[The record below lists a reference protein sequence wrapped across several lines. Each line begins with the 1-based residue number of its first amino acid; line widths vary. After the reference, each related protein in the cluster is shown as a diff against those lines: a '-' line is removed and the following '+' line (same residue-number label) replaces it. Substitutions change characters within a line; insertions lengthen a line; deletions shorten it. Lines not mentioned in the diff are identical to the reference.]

1 MRKKEL
7 LGLILLVLGG
17 GGIYLSVS
25 NGPPQYLYLTAARDI
40 SPGQVVESQDFSLQS
55 LHLAKAS
62 SHYVSGSAPVTGH
75 RALRRISRGELV
87 PRDAL
92 SSTTEVEQRR
102 LLTFT
107 VAKSDLPRGL
117 KIGDLID
124 IYFFTIPTGSSVTEE
139 IKLIDVRPR
148 IRVQSI
154 ERDPNQVD
162 SQVTISALFEAS
174 DSKDIMT
181 LIATAKIALAQRFDD
196 RE

>member
-40 SPGQVVESQDFSLQS
+40 SPGQVVESKDFSQQY

-107 VAKSDLPRGL
+107 VAKSDLPLGL

-139 IKLIDVRPR
+139 IKLIDVIPR

-174 DSKDIMT
+174 DSEGIMT

>member
-17 GGIYLSVS
+17 GGIYLSIS
-25 NGPPQYLYLTAARDI
+25 SGPPKYLYLTAARDI
-40 SPGQVVESQDFSLQS
+40 SPGQVVESQDFSQQS
-55 LHLAKAS
+55 LHLATAS
-62 SHYVSGSAPVTGH
+62 SYYVSGSAPVIGH

-107 VAKSDLPRGL
+107 VAKSDLPLGL

-139 IKLIDVRPR
+139 ITLIDVMPR

>member
-1 MRKKEL
+1 M
-7 LGLILLVLGG
+7 GV
-17 GGIYLSVS
+17 
-25 NGPPQYLYLTAARDI
+25 
-40 SPGQVVESQDFSLQS
+40 
-55 LHLAKAS
+55 
-62 SHYVSGSAPVTGH
+62 
-75 RALRRISRGELV
+75 V

-107 VAKSDLPRGL
+107 VAKSDLPLGL

-139 IKLIDVRPR
+139 IKLIDVMPR

-154 ERDPNQVD
+154 ERDPNQVN

>member
-40 SPGQVVESQDFSLQS
+40 SPGQVVESQDFSQQS
-55 LHLAKAS
+55 LHLATAS
-62 SHYVSGSAPVTGH
+62 SLYVSGSALVTGH

-92 SSTTEVEQRR
+92 SSTTEVEQRH

-139 IKLIDVRPR
+139 IKLIDVKPR